1 MALNLVPQFRRKLQ
15 VLTASTAVVV
25 STLRHDAIDAA
36 ACLERRLQS
45 VTPSTRGRHRTHL
58 HHVAGMGVL
67 VVEER
72 PGAGLP
78 RHHTPRVSALLI
90 RTKAQHT
97 ADADRTHSKGQSLF
111 LSTSSRSSLSA
122 PMRHCP
128 SFPGGTRVRAM
139 AARAGERPVNAN
151 AKLHRTSLLRPNA
164 KAAGYN
170 FGAIGQFVHLDD

>member
-1 MALNLVPQFRRKLQ
+1 MAFNLVPQFRRKLQ

-58 HHVAGMGVL
+58 HHVAGVGVL

-78 RHHTPRVSALLI
+78 RHHTPRVSAMLI
-90 RTKAQHT
+90 QNEGTAHCGCRQNSLERTILVLVDKLQKLVVG
-97 ADADRTHSKGQSLF
+97 ADAALSQLSWEHSSQSYG
-111 LSTSSRSSLSA
+111 SESRRAPSECKRKTSSDLAAQAEYESSRL
-122 PMRHCP
+122 
-128 SFPGGTRVRAM
+128 
-139 AARAGERPVNAN
+139 
-151 AKLHRTSLLRPNA
+151 
-164 KAAGYN
+164 
-170 FGAIGQFVHLDD
+170 